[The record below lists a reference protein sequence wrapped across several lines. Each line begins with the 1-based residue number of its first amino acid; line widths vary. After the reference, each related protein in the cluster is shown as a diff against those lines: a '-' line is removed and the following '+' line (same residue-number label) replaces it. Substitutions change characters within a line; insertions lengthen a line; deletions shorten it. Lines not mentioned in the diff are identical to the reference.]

1 MLVRLWRKGNYPALL
16 VGMRIGAAPMENY
29 MAVPQKIKMEQSY
42 EPAILL
48 LSIYSKELKEG
59 PQRNIFIPLF
69 MVALFTITKTWKQ
82 SSVHHQTNAQAECST
97 HAHRHTHTTEY
108 YLALKGKRF

>member
-16 VGMRIGAAPMENY
+16 VGMWIGAAPMENY

-48 LSIYSKELKEG
+48 LSVCVCVCYIYIYKEN
-59 PQRNIFIPLF
+59 QN
-69 MVALFTITKTWKQ
+69 
-82 SSVHHQTNAQAECST
+82 TNM
-97 HAHRHTHTTEY
+97 
-108 YLALKGKRF
+108 KGYMYR